1 MPLIVQRCLQ
11 CGSPSTCEAERVP
24 PYGARL
30 RCAECGNLLP
40 LVMPPAAGAGREAD
54 ALPEETMEGQPAAAG
69 GGDADA
75 AGTPSRA
82 EARRVLALWREEVRR
97 TDAPP
102 LVGVGLRDE
111 HREDLER
118 LRRLWTSSYPG
129 PESLRLF
136 EEELEKTLKRP

>member
-1 MPLIVQRCLQ
+1 MPVIVQRCLQ

-30 RCAECGNLLP
+30 RCSECGNLLP
-40 LVMPPAAGAGREAD
+40 LVLPPAEAAAREAD
-54 ALPEETMEGQPAAAG
+54 DLAPEALEGSPA
-69 GGDADA
+69 GDAR
-75 AGTPSRA
+75 AGDVEAGAPSRA
-82 EARRVLALWREEVRR
+82 EARRVLDLWIEEVRR

-118 LRRLWTSSYPG
+118 LRRLWTASYPG
-129 PESLRLF
+129 PESLHLF
-136 EEELEKTLKRP
+136 EEELEKVLKRP